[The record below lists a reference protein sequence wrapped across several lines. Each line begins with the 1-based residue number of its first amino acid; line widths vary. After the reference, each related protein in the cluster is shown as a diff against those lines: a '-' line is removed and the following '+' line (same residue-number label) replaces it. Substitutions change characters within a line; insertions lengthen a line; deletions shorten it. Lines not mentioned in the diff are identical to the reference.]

1 MTSAPLATISP
12 GGSMGLWKVLFKVSP
27 ESNEDNL
34 LMDVLFDFYPKAKE
48 DIID

>member
-1 MTSAPLATISP
+1 MISSFSSFLP
-12 GGSMGLWKVLFKVSP
+12 WGLHMSLKVLLKVSP

-34 LMDVLFDFYPKAKE
+34 LMDVLFDFYPKAKK